1 MHRVD
6 ATEMAVFRSLY
17 AGLKRVTV
25 TQTDPLNVFSS
36 SQAEYQPLYISGHS
50 LGGAL
55 ASLAAYDVNKNFS
68 LPDPITLYT

>member
-1 MHRVD
+1 M
-6 ATEMAVFRSLY
+6 
-17 AGLKRVTV
+17 
-25 TQTDPLNVFSS
+25 